1 MKRSALKRI
10 AVSVRRVLDSVFG
23 SSAPQLC
30 FEAFFRSTARLY
42 LTENGFISSD
52 EPQGLSELMP
62 QIFPETDFGER
73 VCFCLVLS
81 AIFMYILT
89 YFGIIIRVERR

>member
-30 FEAFFRSTARLY
+30 FEAFFRSMARLY
-42 LTENGFISSD
+42 LTENGFSSSD
-52 EPQGLSELMP
+52 GLHYNNATYTSLYNY
-62 QIFPETDFGER
+62 
-73 VCFCLVLS
+73 
-81 AIFMYILT
+81 YISIV
-89 YFGIIIRVERR
+89 G